1 MQFLYEIIFVISI
14 KLALRVYE
22 ITRML
27 SDQTAFHSVQLPIKN
42 CSPLSPIIHAYL
54 HLIRALFVF
63 SLVKMDNVRQG
74 QRMQIVQNL
83 LTRANEQITKYRRVK
98 KNYIT
103 LFSKYLENRSK
114 IVRYNLQFY
123 YLLHLQLRYCLINCR
138 FADLHQFLLA
148 NEKDSQ
154 QQ

>member
-1 MQFLYEIIFVISI
+1 MQFLHEIIFISI

-22 ITRML
+22 ITRMI

-42 CSPLSPIIHAYL
+42 CSPLSPVIHAYL

-98 KNYIT
+98 KIISH
-103 LFSKYLENRSK
+103 FSQNIWKTEVK
-114 IVRYNLQFY
+114 
-123 YLLHLQLRYCLINCR
+123 
-138 FADLHQFLLA
+138 
-148 NEKDSQ
+148 
-154 QQ
+154 